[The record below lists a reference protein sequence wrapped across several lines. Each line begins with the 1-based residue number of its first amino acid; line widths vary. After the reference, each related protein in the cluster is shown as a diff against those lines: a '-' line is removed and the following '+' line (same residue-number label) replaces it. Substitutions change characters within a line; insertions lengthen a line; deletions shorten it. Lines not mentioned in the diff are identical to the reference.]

1 MTNADQHESSGL
13 PWEAAFASHLKRAR
27 ERLQMSQTE
36 LARQAAEQGLP
47 YHQQTVQRVE
57 TLARPIRLNE
67 ALVLA
72 GIVGEDLAA
81 MLSSPTPVTAKAH
94 LRYREH
100 AAAALRTEVVQ
111 WVRDTGDRA
120 ERALAELHDA
130 LALYDEVV
138 PGGVTPKVRGGT
150 MWHERSLHKIVEGCH
165 ALREELDGPEVTKV
179 PSRG

>member
-1 MTNADQHESSGL
+1 MTNADQHEPSAL

-72 GIVGEDLAA
+72 GIVGEDLTT
-81 MLSSPTPVTAKAH
+81 MLATPTPATAKAH

-100 AAAALRTEVVQ
+100 GAAKLRTEVLQ
-111 WVRDTGDRA
+111 WLRDTGDRA
-120 ERALAELHDA
+120 ERGLSELLDA
-130 LALYDEVV
+130 VSLYDEVV
-138 PGGVTPKVRGGT
+138 PGGVTPKVRGGV
-150 MWHERSLHKIVEGCH
+150 MWHERSLRRIAAGCR
-165 ALREELDGPEVTKV
+165 ALREDLDGPEVVEV